1 MSFSA
6 TDFPYSRIHTPGL
19 TRPARPF
26 RCAALA
32 LLHQPS
38 VNFASC
44 VRASKVIRFTRPE
57 STTCVTS
64 GIVTEVSATFVA
76 STTFRVPFGAGGERA
91 ALLLGRQLAV
101 QRDDVDV
108 PHVPQLTFR
117 ERNLRGAGEE
127 DQNRRDFRADFLLSN
142 FLDDGAE
149 TVVVDFEPVTVPF
162 TARRPAYRST
172 TAPRTAL
179 R

>member
-1 MSFSA
+1 MR
-6 TDFPYSRIHTPGL
+6 D
-19 TRPARPF
+19 
-26 RCAALA
+26 
-32 LLHQPS
+32 
-38 VNFASC
+38 
-44 VRASKVIRFTRPE
+44 VRNGHRSLGDVCRQHHLQGTLR
-57 STTCVTS
+57 
-64 GIVTEVSATFVA
+64 
-76 STTFRVPFGAGGERA
+76 RGGERA

-127 DQNRRDFRADFLLSN
+127 DQNRRRRADFLLSN